1 MTRTRRTRAAAGAT
15 IAALALAACNPLGDP
30 TSSPTTTELG
40 GPEQQLTVL
49 SQGPV
54 LAWDPQRITSRQQAL
69 FAGRTYMRT
78 LTTYAAATD
87 LGGQKKLVGDLATG
101 LGRPSKDRTS
111 WTFTLR
117 RGISWQDGTPVTCS
131 DVRHGVARSFA
142 KETGA
147 AGYALTYLDIPKNP
161 DGTSKYPG
169 PYGTKGQS
177 AAAKKLI
184 EHAVGCKGRTVTFR
198 LSEPVADFSAVASLP
213 ELAPVKAP
221 KDERDASI
229 YLAWSNGPY
238 KLEQAWRPGEGGTWV
253 RNEEWDPDSD
263 PVRTPTLRK
272 ISHREGVGAVEAVR
286 LITEGKDGSR
296 AVLLDPLPQGLLGPV
311 SESSDQALTVA
322 SEGQIV
328 DYLAPNHTSKVLRDA
343 DVRTALALATDREAY
358 AHALGGEGMATPTW
372 SLLGAA
378 LPSAHSPVLDRGPTG
393 DVEEAKALLAKAKQ
407 PTPTIRVAY
416 RAGAPT
422 DQAMA
427 ALEAGWE
434 KAGFVVE
441 LKPID
446 EDYFTTIS
454 APEAKGDYDVFWA
467 NWGADYPSASTVL
480 PFLFDSRSNLSASS
494 AGRDYGYVK
503 DDKLNKAM
511 DAALRTGSDEKRAQA
526 WVEVDTTLLERA
538 SYIPLAHHRS
548 TFVAG
553 TDVTGLSANAVFG
566 GAVELGTI
574 GVTR

>member
-1 MTRTRRTRAAAGAT
+1 MTRTRRASAVAVAT
-15 IAALALAACNPLGDP
+15 LSALALAACDPLGDP
-30 TSSPTTTELG
+30 ISSPTTTELS

-101 LGRPSKDRTS
+101 LGEPSKDRTS

-117 RGISWQDGTPVTCS
+117 TGITWQDGTPVTCS

-198 LSEPVADFSAVASLP
+198 LSEPVADFPAIASLP

-221 KDERDASI
+221 TDKRDDSI

-238 KLEQAWRPGEGGTWV
+238 KLQKAWRPGEGGTWV

-263 PVRTPTLRK
+263 PVRTPTLRQ
-272 ISHREGVGAVEAVR
+272 IVHREGVDAVEAVR

-311 SESSDQALTVA
+311 TESSDHAHVVA

-328 DYLAPNHTSKVLRDA
+328 DYLAPNHASKVLRDA

-358 AHALGGEGMATPTW
+358 AHALGGETMATPTW

-427 ALEAGWE
+427 ALETGWE

-441 LKPID
+441 LKPVD

-553 TDVTGLSANAVFG
+553 TDVTDLSANAVFG

>member
-15 IAALALAACNPLGDP
+15 LAALALAACNPLGDP

-101 LGRPSKDRTS
+101 LGEPSKDRTS

-117 RGISWQDGTPVTCS
+117 TGITWQDGTPVTCS

-198 LSEPVADFSAVASLP
+198 LSEPVADFPAIASLP

-221 KDERDASI
+221 KDKRDDSI

-238 KLEQAWRPGEGGTWV
+238 KLQKAWRPGEGGTWV

-263 PVRTPTLRK
+263 PVRTPTLRQ
-272 ISHREGVGAVEAVR
+272 IVHREGVDAVEAVR

-296 AVLLDPLPQGLLGPV
+296 AVLLDPLPQGLLEPV
-311 SESSDQALTVA
+311 TESSDHAHVVA

-328 DYLAPNHTSKVLRDA
+328 DYLAPNHASKVLRDA

-427 ALEAGWE
+427 ALETGWE

-441 LKPID
+441 LKPVD

-553 TDVTGLSANAVFG
+553 TDVTDLSANAVFG